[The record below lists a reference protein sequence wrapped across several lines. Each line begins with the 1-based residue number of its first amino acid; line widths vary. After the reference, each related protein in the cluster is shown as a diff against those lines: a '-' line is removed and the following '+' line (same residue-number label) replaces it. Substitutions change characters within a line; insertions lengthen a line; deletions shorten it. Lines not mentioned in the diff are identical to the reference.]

1 MIERREHLRLAAE
14 ARDAFEIVGDVRQ
27 QDLDRDVAIQ
37 PHIARSIH
45 LAHPACADGGKDLVW
60 SETIAGSQGH
70 ARCPMTE
77 RAHSKA
83 TCLHNGRDV
92 KLPHP
97 VILLIAGVAVCA
109 ALTWILPPGEY
120 DRRDDPATGRSVV
133 VAGTY
138 HRVDPAPVGPFAAAV
153 AIPRGFV
160 EAADV
165 IGVVL
170 FVGAAWIV
178 VDRIGTLGR
187 LIAALVGAF
196 GSGGLIAIPVVSL
209 FFATMGALE
218 NMQEEIIPLVPALL
232 LLGRGLG
239 VDAVSV
245 VAMST
250 GAAAI
255 GSAFGPTNPFQA
267 GIAMKLAQLPPM
279 SAATLRWTTFVAALA
294 LWVAWTMWH
303 AHRKRGRDSGSG
315 IRDSKITGVD
325 GLGPGIRDPKITG
338 GEIGAAQGRDYLIL
352 AVAIAPI
359 AAYVYGS
366 VALGWGFNEL
376 SGGFLVAGCVAGLL
390 GGLGVAGTTTAFLE
404 GMQAMLPA
412 AILIGAARALSL
424 VLTDGHVTD
433 TILNGLAEPLSRAPA
448 AFASM
453 LMIPFH
459 AIVHVAVPS
468 VSGQAVLTMP
478 ILVPLSDLLGIS
490 RQVTVLAYQTGAG
503 LTELL
508 TPTNGGLMAV
518 LLAAGV
524 PFARWIRFAVVGVL
538 LALIVGVA
546 GIIALLAV

>member
-1 MIERREHLRLAAE
+1 M
-14 ARDAFEIVGDVRQ
+14 
-27 QDLDRDVAIQ
+27 
-37 PHIARSIH
+37 
-45 LAHPACADGGKDLVW
+45 
-60 SETIAGSQGH
+60 
-70 ARCPMTE
+70 
-77 RAHSKA
+77 
-83 TCLHNGRDV
+83 

-97 VILLIAGVAVCA
+97 VILLIGGVAVCA
-109 ALTWILPPGEY
+109 ALTWMLPAGEY
-120 DRRDDPATGRSVV
+120 ERRDDPATGRRVV

-138 HRVDPAPVGPFAAAV
+138 HPVEPAPVGPFAAVV
-153 AIPRGFV
+153 AISRGFV

-187 LIAALVGAF
+187 LIAALVTSF
-196 GSGGLIAIPVVSL
+196 GGRGLIAIPVVAL

-239 VDAVSV
+239 VDAISV

-279 SAATLRWTTFVAALA
+279 SGAALRWTTFAAALA
-294 LWVAWTMWH
+294 LWAAWTMWY
-303 AHRKRGRDSGSG
+303 AARNRDQGSG
-315 IRDSKITGVD
+315 IRDQKLAIPISQSSALLI
-325 GLGPGIRDPKITG
+325 PDPRSPIPTAK
-338 GEIGAAQGRDYLIL
+338 DLIIL
-352 AVAIAPI
+352 LIAIAPI
-359 AAYVYGS
+359 PAYVYGS

-376 SGGFLVAGCVAGLL
+376 SGGFLIAGAVAGLM
-390 GGLGVAGTTTAFLE
+390 GGLGVAGTTTAYLE

-412 AILIGAARALSL
+412 AILIGVARSLSL

-433 TILNGLAEPLSRAPA
+433 TILNGLATPLSRASA
-448 AFASM
+448 AFASL

-459 AIVHVAVPS
+459 SIVHVAVPS

-490 RQVTVLAYQTGAG
+490 RQVVVLGYQTGAG

-524 PFARWIRFAVVGVL
+524 PFGKWIKFASVGVL
-538 LALIVGVA
+538 LALLVGVA
-546 GIIALLAV
+546 AIIAVLSTG

>member
-1 MIERREHLRLAAE
+1 
-14 ARDAFEIVGDVRQ
+14 
-27 QDLDRDVAIQ
+27 
-37 PHIARSIH
+37 
-45 LAHPACADGGKDLVW
+45 
-60 SETIAGSQGH
+60 
-70 ARCPMTE
+70 
-77 RAHSKA
+77 
-83 TCLHNGRDV
+83 
-92 KLPHP
+92 
-97 VILLIAGVAVCA
+97 LIAGVAICA
-109 ALTWILPPGEY
+109 ALTWILPAGEY
-120 DRRDDPATGRSVV
+120 ERKDDPVTGRRVV

-138 HRVDPAPVGPFAAAV
+138 HRVEPAPVGPFAAVV

-165 IGVVL
+165 VGVVL
-170 FVGAAWIV
+170 FVGAAWVV

-187 LIAALVGAF
+187 LITTLVAAF
-196 GSGGLIAIPVVSL
+196 GNRGLIAIPIISL
-209 FFATMGALE
+209 FFASMGALE

-239 VDAVSV
+239 VDAVAV

-279 SAATLRWTTFVAALA
+279 SAAPLRWSTFAAASA
-294 LWVAWTMWH
+294 LWVAWTMWY
-303 AHRKRGRDSGSG
+303 ATRNRDRESGLG
-315 IRDSKITGVD
+315 IRDS
-325 GLGPGIRDPKITG
+325 
-338 GEIGAAQGRDYLIL
+338 EISGAIASAQPRDYLIL
-352 AVAIAPI
+352 AIAIAPI

-376 SGGFLVAGCVAGLL
+376 SGGFLIAGVVAGLL
-390 GGLGVAGTTTAFLE
+390 GGLGVAGTTAAYLE

-412 AILIGAARALSL
+412 AMLIGVARSLSL

-433 TILNGLAEPLSRAPA
+433 TILNGLAAPLSRAPA
-448 AFASM
+448 AFASL

-459 AIVHVAVPS
+459 SIVHVAVPS

-524 PFARWIRFAVVGVL
+524 PFGRWINFAAFGVL
-538 LALIVGVA
+538 LALVVGVA
-546 GIIALLAV
+546 AIVVALSS